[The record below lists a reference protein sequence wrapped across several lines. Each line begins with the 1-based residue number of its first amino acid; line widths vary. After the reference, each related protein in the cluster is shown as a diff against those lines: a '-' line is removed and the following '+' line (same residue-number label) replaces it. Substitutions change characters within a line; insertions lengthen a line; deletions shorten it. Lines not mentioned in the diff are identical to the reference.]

1 MRRAGGGWLACGL
14 VMAIAF
20 VVSGCDNSGAAP
32 STGQAPA
39 TGQTSAPPPF
49 GGDPVPTPTSVRTS
63 GSELP
68 AELVPGQDVAPP
80 PTDELF
86 PDPPVPQETSST
98 ETPNPP
104 EPEEGGGSD
113 GDGDAGEAGE

>member
-1 MRRAGGGWLACGL
+1 
-14 VMAIAF
+14 MAIAF

-39 TGQTSAPPPF
+39 TGQTSTPPPF

-68 AELVPGQDVAPP
+68 AELVPGQEVAP

-113 GDGDAGEAGE
+113 GDGDAGEAGEAGE